1 MKKILFPIMLVFAF
15 YGCSVESLESS
26 EEIITVDAKGK
37 NTVQSADINE
47 FEYPTEDVCVDSEAT
62 FTFNVPVGTNI
73 QIQEL
78 IGGEWIQ
85 VTQDNG
91 TTTNPQIYTMSWNV
105 PGVHYFRYKA
115 GSGGF
120 TEIAPITVVD
130 CSECEESFSHVTNP
144 DGSYT
149 FTYIPADDLEN
160 AEIIFTFAQSV
171 VTNWV
176 ESSHETVWDHRGV
189 TEHAFLDLVACETY
203 EWQVILDKNCSG
215 NSPNSNVWTNFKVN
229 DVSKKTE
236 NTPNLTQSC
245 N

>member
-1 MKKILFPIMLVFAF
+1 MLVFAF
-15 YGCSVESLESS
+15 YGCSVESIDSN

-37 NTVQSADINE
+37 AAVQAADSNE
-47 FEYPTEDVCVDSEAT
+47 FEYPIEDVCVDAEAT
-62 FTFNVPVGTNI
+62 FTFNVPVGTNV
-73 QIQEL
+73 QIQEFVD
-78 IGGEWIQ
+78 EDWIQ
-85 VTQDNG
+85 VEKNNSTSM
-91 TTTNPQIYTMSWNV
+91 NPQVFTMTWDT
-105 PGVHYFRYKA
+105 PGVHYFRFKA

-130 CSECEESFSHVTNP
+130 CSDCEESFSYVPNA

-149 FTYIPADDLEN
+149 FTYIPAEDIED

-176 ESSHETVWDHRGV
+176 KSSHETDWDDKGV

-215 NSPNSNVWTNFKVN
+215 NSPNNNVWTDFKVN
-229 DVSKKTE
+229 DVSKKDE